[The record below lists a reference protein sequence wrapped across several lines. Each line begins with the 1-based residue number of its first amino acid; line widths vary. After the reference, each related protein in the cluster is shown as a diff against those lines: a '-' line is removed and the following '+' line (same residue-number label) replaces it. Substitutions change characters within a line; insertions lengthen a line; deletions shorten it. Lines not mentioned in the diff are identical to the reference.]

1 MNLQKM
7 FEMQKGLD
15 ERIIREKGLEGQDLL
30 PNTYVALITELGEF
44 ANEGRWFKH
53 WSDKKEPKRKVFTTA
68 GATPEN
74 ATHFRCESDD
84 CGEFPTIEDFKN
96 LFEPNYDE
104 CPICEAGSV
113 TIYREVDPLLE
124 EYADCIHFFLS
135 IAIKKGWKDE
145 LHVSEEAIEDF
156 KEVGFDGGLSGVFT
170 EMQWH
175 LLNSNVYK
183 DEVKKKLHFRL
194 SWSLFL
200 AIGIVGF
207 GFTPEQIE
215 QAYMQ
220 KNAVNHKRQQEGY

>member
-1 MNLQKM
+1 MNLEKM
-7 FEMQKGLD
+7 FKMQAELD
-15 ERIIREKGLEGQDLL
+15 NRIIREKGLEGQDLL

-53 WSDKKEPKRKVFTTA
+53 WSNKKEPKRKVFTTA

-124 EYADCIHFFLS
+124 EYADCLHFFLS
-135 IAIKKGWKDE
+135 IAIKKGWH
-145 LHVSEEAIEDF
+145 LYLLEESIEDF
-156 KEVGFDGGLSGVFT
+156 QREGFEGGLSGAFLK
-170 EMQWH
+170 MQWH
-175 LLNSNVYK
+175 LLNSQMFS
-183 DEVKKKLHFRL
+183 DEYAKESNFRL
-194 SWSLFL
+194 AWWLFI

-207 GFTPEQIE
+207 GFTPDQIE
-215 QAYMQ
+215 EAYMN
-220 KNAVNHKRQQEGY
+220 KNAINHKRQQEGY